1 MKEHIYNKLVRDN
14 VPDIIREQGGTPV
27 IRTLGDEE
35 YVQCLENKLRE
46 EVGEFL
52 EERTLDELGDI
63 IEVLE
68 ELAHLQGWTDWEIR
82 HARSEKAQ
90 RNGIFRERI
99 FLEKVLEDC
108 ARDGQFL
115 LTMDDAGYPARLR
128 NIYDP
133 PLLLYGKGS
142 LPLFDDE
149 VAVTVVGTRD
159 CTPYGV
165 RAASQLGYELAR
177 QGALLV
183 SGMAKGI
190 DGEALKGALR
200 AGGFTAAVLGGGAD
214 VVYPAANRRLYEDI
228 AATGVILSEYPPGTE
243 PRGDHFPVRNRLLSA
258 LSLATVVVEAPEKSG
273 ALITAATALEQG
285 REVFAVPGPF
295 DAPKSRGCNALI
307 REGAGL
313 VCEAWDVLSFY
324 ESRFPHKLRPLRA
337 TIPPLPKGAEPESDA
352 PAVPVE
358 ETPAPTTP
366 VLPVLDISQDT
377 AGLTDDQIAVLSVLQ
392 ADIPTL
398 TDDAALL
405 AELPVRRVL
414 SALTVLEIDGYVC
427 RQGARSFLR
436 TVELKK
442 E

>member
-1 MKEHIYNKLVRDN
+1 MSALKYWVWL
-14 VPDIIREQGGTPV
+14 T
-27 IRTLGDEE
+27 TLPG
-35 YVQCLENKLRE
+35 L
-46 EVGEFL
+46 GERARL
-52 EERTLDELGDI
+52 QL
-63 IEVLE
+63 
-68 ELAHLQGWTDWEIR
+68 LAHFGSPEEIYFAPEGELLLAEGITKLQAALLADKSLDR
-82 HARSEKAQ
+82 A
-90 RNGIFRERI
+90 ER
-99 FLEKVLEDC
+99 VLEDC
-108 ARDGQFL
+108 AKDGQFV
-115 LTMDDAGYPARLR
+115 LTMDDAGYPDRLR
-128 NIYDP
+128 SIYDP

-142 LPLFDDE
+142 LPLFDEE
-149 VAVTVVGTRD
+149 VAITVVGTRS

-165 RAASQLGYELAR
+165 RAASQLGYELAK

-190 DGEALKGALR
+190 DGEALLGALR
-200 AGGFTAAVLGGGAD
+200 AGGFTAAVLGGGVD
-214 VVYPAANRRLYEDI
+214 VIYPAANRRLYEDI

-243 PRGDHFPVRNRLLSA
+243 PKAEHFPVRNRLLSA

-295 DAPKSRGCNALI
+295 DAPMSRGSNALI

-337 TIPPLPKGAEPESDA
+337 KLPPLPKGAEQESDA

-358 ETPAPTTP
+358 PQAPAPSAP
-366 VLPVLDISQDT
+366 VLPVLDISNDP

-392 ADIPTL
+392 TDTPTL
-398 TDDAALL
+398 TDDAAILTD
-405 AELPVRRVL
+405 LPVRRVL

>member
-1 MKEHIYNKLVRDN
+1 M
-14 VPDIIREQGGTPV
+14 
-27 IRTLGDEE
+27 
-35 YVQCLENKLRE
+35 
-46 EVGEFL
+46 
-52 EERTLDELGDI
+52 
-63 IEVLE
+63 
-68 ELAHLQGWTDWEIR
+68 
-82 HARSEKAQ
+82 
-90 RNGIFRERI
+90 
-99 FLEKVLEDC
+99 LEDC

-243 PRGDHFPVRNRLLSA
+243 PKGDHFPVRNRLLSA

-324 ESRFPHKLRPLRA
+324 ESRFPHEAAASAGHDPAYAQGRGAGRRRA
-337 TIPPLPKGAEPESDA
+337 CRSGAGDA
-352 PAVPVE
+352 RAHH
-358 ETPAPTTP
+358 AG
-366 VLPVLDISQDT
+366 T
-377 AGLTDDQIAVLSVLQ
+377 AGAGYFTGHRRTHRRSDRGAV
-392 ADIPTL
+392 
-398 TDDAALL
+398 
-405 AELPVRRVL
+405 R
-414 SALTVLEIDGYVC
+414 SASGYTHPY
-427 RQGARSFLR
+427 R
-436 TVELKK
+436 
-442 E
+442 

>member
-1 MKEHIYNKLVRDN
+1 MSALKYWVWL
-14 VPDIIREQGGTPV
+14 T
-27 IRTLGDEE
+27 TLPG
-35 YVQCLENKLRE
+35 L
-46 EVGEFL
+46 GERARL
-52 EERTLDELGDI
+52 QL
-63 IEVLE
+63 
-68 ELAHLQGWTDWEIR
+68 LAHFGSPEEIYFAPEGELLLAEGITKLQAALLADKSLDR
-82 HARSEKAQ
+82 A
-90 RNGIFRERI
+90 ER
-99 FLEKVLEDC
+99 VLEDC
-108 ARDGQFL
+108 AKDGQFV
-115 LTMDDAGYPARLR
+115 LTMDDAGYPDRLR
-128 NIYDP
+128 SIYDP

-142 LPLFDDE
+142 RPLFDEE
-149 VAVTVVGTRD
+149 VAITVVGTRS

-165 RAASQLGYELAR
+165 RAASQLGYELAK

-190 DGEALKGALR
+190 DGEALLGALR
-200 AGGFTAAVLGGGAD
+200 AGGFTAAVLGGGVD
-214 VVYPAANRRLYEDI
+214 VIYPAANRRLYEDI

-243 PRGDHFPVRNRLLSA
+243 PKAEHFPVRNRLLSA

-295 DAPKSRGCNALI
+295 DAPMSRGSNALI

-337 TIPPLPKGAEPESDA
+337 KLPPLPKGAAESDA
-352 PAVPVE
+352 PAAPVAQE
-358 ETPAPTTP
+358 KSAAKAPE
-366 VLPVLDISQDT
+366 LPVLDISKDP
-377 AGLTDDQIAVLSVLQ
+377 AGLTDDQIAVLSVLK

-405 AELPVRRVL
+405 TDLPVRRVL

>member
-1 MKEHIYNKLVRDN
+1 MAALKYWVWLTTLPGLGQRTKLQLLEHFASPEEIYFA
-14 VPDIIREQGGTPV
+14 PE
-27 IRTLGDEE
+27 
-35 YVQCLENKLRE
+35 
-46 EVGEFL
+46 
-52 EERTLDELGDI
+52 
-63 IEVLE
+63 E
-68 ELAHLQGWTDWEIR
+68 ELLLAEGIT
-82 HARSEKAQ
+82 KAQ
-90 RNGIFRERI
+90 CALLADKSLDRA
-99 FLEKVLEDC
+99 EKVLEDC
-108 ARDGQFL
+108 AKDGQFL
-115 LTMDDAGYPARLR
+115 LTMDDAAYPARLR

-142 LPLFDDE
+142 LPLFDEE
-149 VAVTVVGTRD
+149 VAVTVVGTRS

-165 RAASQLGYELAR
+165 KVASELGYELAK

-190 DGEALKGALR
+190 DGEALRGALR

-243 PRGDHFPVRNRLLSA
+243 PRGEHFPVRNRLLSA
-258 LSLATVVVEAPEKSG
+258 LSVATLVVEAPERSG

-295 DAPKSRGCNALI
+295 DAPMSRGCNGLI

-324 ESRFPHKLRPLRA
+324 ESRYPHKLRLLRA
-337 TIPPLPKGAEPESDA
+337 KLPPLPKGAPETESGEPA
-352 PAVPVE
+352 KPVE
-358 ETPAPTTP
+358 EAPPAPA
-366 VLPVLDISQDT
+366 LPVLDISQDPG
-377 AGLTDDQIAVLSVLQ
+377 GLTDDQVAVLSVLHT
-392 ADIPTL
+392 DIPTL
-398 TDDAALL
+398 TDDAAIL
-405 AELPVRRVL
+405 ADLPVRRVL

>member
-1 MKEHIYNKLVRDN
+1 MSALKYWVWL
-14 VPDIIREQGGTPV
+14 T
-27 IRTLGDEE
+27 TLPG
-35 YVQCLENKLRE
+35 L
-46 EVGEFL
+46 GERARL
-52 EERTLDELGDI
+52 QL
-63 IEVLE
+63 
-68 ELAHLQGWTDWEIR
+68 LAHFGSPEEIYFAPEGELLLAEGITKLQAALLADKSLDR
-82 HARSEKAQ
+82 A
-90 RNGIFRERI
+90 ER
-99 FLEKVLEDC
+99 VLEDC
-108 ARDGQFL
+108 AKDGQFV
-115 LTMDDAGYPARLR
+115 LTIDDAGYPDRLR
-128 NIYDP
+128 SIYDP

-142 LPLFDDE
+142 LPLFDEE
-149 VAVTVVGTRD
+149 VAITVVGTRS

-165 RAASQLGYELAR
+165 RAASQLGYELAK

-190 DGEALKGALR
+190 DGEALLGALR
-200 AGGFTAAVLGGGAD
+200 AGGFTAAVLGGGVD
-214 VVYPAANRRLYEDI
+214 VIYPAANRRLYEDI

-243 PRGDHFPVRNRLLSA
+243 PKAEHFPVRNRLLSA

-295 DAPKSRGCNALI
+295 DAPMSRGSNALI

-337 TIPPLPKGAEPESDA
+337 KLPPLPKGAAESDA
-352 PAVPVE
+352 PAAPVAQE
-358 ETPAPTTP
+358 KSAAKAPE
-366 VLPVLDISQDT
+366 LPVLDISKDP
-377 AGLTDDQIAVLSVLQ
+377 AGLTDDQIAVLSVLK

-405 AELPVRRVL
+405 TDLPVRRVL

>member
-1 MKEHIYNKLVRDN
+1 MAALKYWVWLTTLPGLGQRTKLQLLEHFASPEEIYFA
-14 VPDIIREQGGTPV
+14 PE
-27 IRTLGDEE
+27 
-35 YVQCLENKLRE
+35 
-46 EVGEFL
+46 
-52 EERTLDELGDI
+52 
-63 IEVLE
+63 E
-68 ELAHLQGWTDWEIR
+68 ELLLAEGVT
-82 HARSEKAQ
+82 KAQ
-90 RNGIFRERI
+90 CALLADKSLDRA
-99 FLEKVLEDC
+99 EKVLEDC
-108 ARDGQFL
+108 AKDGQFL
-115 LTMDDAGYPARLR
+115 LTMDDAAYPARLR

-142 LPLFDDE
+142 LPLFDEE
-149 VAVTVVGTRD
+149 VAVTVVGTRS

-165 RAASQLGYELAR
+165 RAASELGYELAK

-190 DGEALKGALR
+190 DGEALRGALR

-243 PRGDHFPVRNRLLSA
+243 PRGEHFPVRNRLLSA
-258 LSLATVVVEAPEKSG
+258 LSVATLVVEAPERSG

-295 DAPKSRGCNALI
+295 DAPMSRGCNGLI

-324 ESRFPHKLRPLRA
+324 ESRYPHKLRLLRA
-337 TIPPLPKGAEPESDA
+337 KLPPLPKGAPETESGEPA
-352 PAVPVE
+352 KPVE
-358 ETPAPTTP
+358 EAPPAPA
-366 VLPVLDISQDT
+366 LPVLDISQDPG
-377 AGLTDDQIAVLSVLQ
+377 GLTDDQIAVLSVLHT
-392 ADIPTL
+392 DIPTL
-398 TDDAALL
+398 TDDAAIL
-405 AELPVRRVL
+405 ADLPVRRVL

>member
-1 MKEHIYNKLVRDN
+1 MAALKYWVWLTTLPGLGQRTKLQLLEHFASPEEIYFA
-14 VPDIIREQGGTPV
+14 P
-27 IRTLGDEE
+27 EE
-35 YVQCLENKLRE
+35 EMLLAEGVTKTQCALLADKS
-46 EVGEFL
+46 
-52 EERTLDELGDI
+52 LDR
-63 IEVLE
+63 
-68 ELAHLQGWTDWEIR
+68 A
-82 HARSEKAQ
+82 
-90 RNGIFRERI
+90 
-99 FLEKVLEDC
+99 EKVLEDC
-108 ARDGQFL
+108 AKDGQFL
-115 LTMDDAGYPARLR
+115 LTMDDAAYPARLR

-142 LPLFDDE
+142 LPLFDEE
-149 VAVTVVGTRD
+149 VAVTVVGTRS

-165 RAASQLGYELAR
+165 KAASELGYELAK

-190 DGEALKGALR
+190 DGEALRGALR

-243 PRGDHFPVRNRLLSA
+243 PRGEHFPVRNRLLSA
-258 LSLATVVVEAPEKSG
+258 LSVATLVVEAPERSG

-295 DAPKSRGCNALI
+295 DAPMSRGCNGLI

-324 ESRFPHKLRPLRA
+324 ESRYPHKLRLLRA
-337 TIPPLPKGAEPESDA
+337 KLPPLPKGAPETESGEPA
-352 PAVPVE
+352 KPVE
-358 ETPAPTTP
+358 EAPPAPA
-366 VLPVLDISQDT
+366 LPVLDISQDPG
-377 AGLTDDQIAVLSVLQ
+377 GLTDDQIAVLSVLHT
-392 ADIPTL
+392 DIPTL
-398 TDDAALL
+398 TDDAAIL
-405 AELPVRRVL
+405 ADLPVRRVL

>member
-1 MKEHIYNKLVRDN
+1 MSALKYWVWL
-14 VPDIIREQGGTPV
+14 T
-27 IRTLGDEE
+27 TLPG
-35 YVQCLENKLRE
+35 L
-46 EVGEFL
+46 GERARL
-52 EERTLDELGDI
+52 QL
-63 IEVLE
+63 
-68 ELAHLQGWTDWEIR
+68 LAHFGSPEEIYFAPEGELLLAEGITKLQAALLADKSLDR
-82 HARSEKAQ
+82 A
-90 RNGIFRERI
+90 ER
-99 FLEKVLEDC
+99 VLEDC
-108 ARDGQFL
+108 AKDGQFV
-115 LTMDDAGYPARLR
+115 LTMDDAGYPDRLR
-128 NIYDP
+128 SIYDP

-142 LPLFDDE
+142 LPLFDEE
-149 VAVTVVGTRD
+149 VAITVVGTRS

-165 RAASQLGYELAR
+165 RAASQLGYELAK

-190 DGEALKGALR
+190 DGEALLGALR
-200 AGGFTAAVLGGGAD
+200 AGGFTAAVLGGGVD
-214 VVYPAANRRLYEDI
+214 VIYPAANRRLYEDI

-243 PRGDHFPVRNRLLSA
+243 PKAEHFPVRNRLLSA

-295 DAPKSRGCNALI
+295 DAPMSRGSNALI

-337 TIPPLPKGAEPESDA
+337 KLPPLPKGAAESDA
-352 PAVPVE
+352 PAAPVAQE
-358 ETPAPTTP
+358 KSAAKAPE
-366 VLPVLDISQDT
+366 LPVLDISKDP
-377 AGLTDDQIAVLSVLQ
+377 AGLTDDQIAVLSVLK

-405 AELPVRRVL
+405 TDLPVRRVL